1 MGEGGMGLDGRR
13 REEKEGEKTKDAE
26 KIEWRVGSGRE

>member
-26 KIEWRVGSGRE
+26 KIE